1 MHYIRNKF
9 CGSLYGA
16 MFRITIIPMAVL
28 GIVVSIFCVNQYIRA
43 IRREVKLELENV
55 CNLTLAA
62 MDEFYP
68 GDFRLEEE
76 DQSILYKGEKL
87 LTNDYQILDRIKQET
102 GVELTFFYFD
112 TRMLTTIIDKNGTRN
127 IGTKCR
133 DDVLQDVYRDGMS
146 QFYESVEIMG
156 EDYFS
161 YYEPVYNS
169 DGECVGM
176 VFAGKLSKHI
186 AETVWNFIMLD
197 VLVILATLVA
207 VGYLCFRWTDRM
219 VSHIRIIQGF
229 LAEMSEGKLSEEM
242 DPSIMKRNDEFGKMG
257 SSIVQMQHSIRN
269 LVERDALTGLYNR
282 RFGIAKLGETQK
294 SARVDGMPF
303 TVALGDIDYFKKIND
318 TYGHECGDLVL
329 KRMASLLISHI
340 KGKGFVVRWG
350 GEEFLLVYTKM
361 NKTES
366 LKCLEELMQEIRA
379 LSIPYGD
386 SVVRL
391 TMSFGVT
398 EGDVNQKENVFIKVA
413 DDKLYYGKRNG
424 RDQVVS
430 QLPKE
435 GEGHGVA
442 DASV

>member
-1 MHYIRNKF
+1 
-9 CGSLYGA
+9 
-16 MFRITIIPMAVL
+16 MAVL